1 MIRKMLFATAA
12 FTLAQTAAFAAD
24 QVLEFD
30 RDRLDDPA
38 YVEALYAEIETAA
51 AAVCKKELIGSP
63 LYISMMRSC
72 VSDTVAASVKKID
85 STALTAYAEGEAR
98 PARLASSQ

>member
-24 QVLEFD
+24 KVVEFD
-30 RDRLDDPA
+30 RDRLEDPA

-51 AAVCKKELIGSP
+51 VAVCKKELIGNP
-63 LYISMMRSC
+63 LYISMLRSC
-72 VSDTVAASVKKID
+72 IEDTVTESVKKID
-85 STALTAYAEGEAR
+85 SATLTAYAEGGAR
-98 PARLASSQ
+98 PARLASNQ